1 MTCAVSR
8 IYRGDAADGSAGH
21 RISSLYGT
29 KRSCRH
35 VYCGVGEI
43 NGLPAAGGG
52 GRWVRRYLQHR
63 EKKTLLIYAVRTA
76 TTSLLRSHPIQW
88 KARDGSRGLIRNG
101 KARADIDLAQHVAVF
116 V

>member
-35 VYCGVGEI
+35 VYCGVGEL

-63 EKKTLLIYAVRTA
+63 EKN
-76 TTSLLRSHPIQW
+76 SSDLRSSDSHHITPALPSYSMEG
-88 KARDGSRGLIRNG
+88 ARWQPGPDPEWQSTS
-101 KARADIDLAQHVAVF
+101 
-116 V
+116 